1 MIIRSIAATVI
12 ALTTGAAPAYAHAFL
27 HSAVPPVG
35 GHVSAPPTELD
46 LYYTEGVVPHFSSV
60 EVLGPSGERIGIG
73 TLKTADGG
81 RKLIV
86 PVPAL
91 APGRYTV
98 IWHVTSED
106 THKTEGRYSFT
117 VAP

>member
-1 MIIRSIAATVI
+1 MF
-12 ALTTGAAPAYAHAFL
+12 ALMTGAASAYAHAFL
-27 HSAVPPVG
+27 HHAVPPVG
-35 GHVSAPPTELD
+35 GQVSARPTEVD
-46 LYYTEGVVPHFSSV
+46 LYYTEGVIPHFSSV
-60 EVLGPSGERIGIG
+60 EVLGPSGQRIDVGP
-73 TLKTADGG
+73 LKTADSGP
-81 RKLIV
+81 KLIV

-91 APGRYTV
+91 APGKYTV